1 MIFDNAD
8 DAEIMYG
15 SGPPLRLADYL
26 PRSNQGSILLT
37 TRFQRV
43 GANFTFPQNIF
54 KLQSMTLKES
64 ELLLRARLG
73 DNPREQNR
81 ETYQELAK
89 ELENTPLALV
99 QAASYMSQNC
109 MTLATY
115 LQLYRQSDVAK
126 IRLLSEDFED
136 DVRDFQAKN
145 PIATTWIISFDY
157 VKMRVPQ
164 AAELLSLM
172 SVMDAQAIPEFLMPQ
187 GEDAFSFNRAVG
199 TLEAFS
205 FISTRTPSL
214 GSLQRYRLFD
224 LHRLVRLAIR
234 NWLKMNNI
242 LGQTTAQALTILGLD
257 CLQEDS
263 LQFEMSSLI
272 LPHAIEILSSNQLP
286 SETLLSQFSENAD
299 LPSLSDLRSLAT
311 IPSGQMGKPTHSL
324 KDAESMSNNLIH
336 TAELLDYAVFHFV
349 AARNHKTAR
358 IFAAKSLIVTT
369 GACGQSHIRTLFSMY
384 TLASILQDLGDYE
397 LAEHLRRQ
405 YVTVCMA
412 EYGSHHVLTLQGL
425 LYLRNLLEEEKEQ
438 EAKEIGRYALQQCK
452 ESLLLHEGKEFLK
465 ILSLLAEFNQYNSD
479 FEEVE
484 DWQRLA
490 LRGYKAINDV
500 INVIATL
507 RSLSR
512 TYERQEKWGLAGDT
526 KKIELETCISCHGQ
540 NHPMTMHARLGLTY
554 VLLKDK
560 KKEEARQLASSAL
573 ELTSQVFGP
582 SSDNYTNYCS
592 EFDRLFEISSRQ
604 EQLISSLE
612 NASTAQMASS
622 MPETNETV
630 MNVMESPISQQM
642 QIT

>member
-1 MIFDNAD
+1 MILDNAD

-15 SGPPLRLADYL
+15 SGPLLRLADYL
-26 PRSNQGSILLT
+26 PRSDQGSILLT

-43 GANFTFPQNIF
+43 GANFTSPQNIF

-73 DNPREQNR
+73 ENSPEPNR
-81 ETYQELAK
+81 DTYQELAK
-89 ELENTPLALV
+89 ELEYTPLALV

-109 MTLATY
+109 MTIATY
-115 LQLYRQSDVAK
+115 LQLYRQSDVTK

-136 DVRDFQAKN
+136 DVRDCQAKN

-157 VKMRVPQ
+157 INMHVPQ

-187 GEDAFSFNRAVG
+187 GEDAISFNKAVG

-205 FISTRTPSL
+205 FISTRSPSF
-214 GSLQRYRLFD
+214 GSLQHYRLFD

-234 NWLKMNNI
+234 NWLKMNHN
-242 LGQTTAQALTILGLD
+242 LGQKTAQALTVLGFD
-257 CLQEDS
+257 CLQEDCMK
-263 LQFEMSSLI
+263 FEMSSLI
-272 LPHAIEILSSNQLP
+272 LPHAIEVLASDQLP
-286 SETLLSQFSENAD
+286 SMSLLSRLSENAD
-299 LPSLSDLRSLAT
+299 LPSLSDLRYLST
-311 IPSGQMGKPTHSL
+311 TPTGEMGEPSHILG
-324 KDAESMSNNLIH
+324 DAESMSHHLIH
-336 TAELLDYAVFHFV
+336 ISELLDYVVYHFV
-349 AARNHKTAR
+349 AAGNHKKAR
-358 IFAAKSLIVTT
+358 IFAAKSLIVATR
-369 GACGQSHIRTLFSMY
+369 ACGQSHIKTLYSMY

-397 LAEHLRRQ
+397 LAEQLRRQ

-412 EYGSHHVLTLQGL
+412 EYGSHHILTLQDL
-425 LYLRNLLEEEKEQ
+425 LYLRNFLEEEKEQ
-438 EAKEIGRYALQQCK
+438 EAKEIGEYALQQCK
-452 ESLLLHEGKEFLK
+452 ESLLLQGGKEYLK

-484 DWQRLA
+484 KCQRLA
-490 LRGYKAINDV
+490 LHGYKA

-512 TYERQEKWGLAGDT
+512 TYERQDKWGLAGDT
-526 KKIELETCISCHGQ
+526 KKLELDTCISCHGQ
-540 NHPMTMHARLGLTY
+540 NHPVTMHTRLGLTY

-582 SSDNYTNYCS
+582 SSDTYTHHCS

-604 EQLISSLE
+604 EQLLSSLE
-612 NASTAQMASS
+612 NASTAQMASP
-622 MPETNETV
+622 MPETNEIV
-630 MNVMESPISQQM
+630 VNVLESHIPQQM